1 MFSETER
8 RRDGIN
14 WDDPSI
20 VEFFPN
26 GDGVERDAMEKELI
40 LLVEDEPMLL
50 ELLKS
55 VFEEDGFRIVTAS
68 DGEKAIEVFRSM
80 KNEISLVLT
89 DMGLPII
96 GGWELFEKLRVI
108 DPSIKVILASGYVDV
123 EMRDEALRKG
133 AKDFVQKPYVPAIIL
148 QRIRSILDAA

>member
-1 MFSETER
+1 METNEPILLSSR
-8 RRDGIN
+8 
-14 WDDPSI
+14 
-20 VEFFPN
+20 FFPMR
-26 GDGVERDAMEKELI
+26 DGVERDVMEKEMI
-40 LLVEDEPMLL
+40 MLVEDEPMLL

-55 VFEEDGFRIVTAS
+55 MFEEDGFRIVTAS

-89 DMGLPII
+89 DMGLPKI
-96 GGWELFEKLRVI
+96 GGWELFEKLRGIEPGV
-108 DPSIKVILASGYVDV
+108 KVILASGYVDA

-148 QRIRSILDAA
+148 QRIHSVIDAP